1 MTLKA
6 AVAAVK
12 ARLDLCTDA
21 AYPSMRVAARTTPCH
36 VYSIAAQAAAIM
48 PATVM
53 HGGKYH
59 WNATLSVQT
68 VADTLDAALTATDDL
83 ISRFSGGP
91 YNDTT
96 NGCKLTM
103 IGLES
108 EIGSEIPD
116 DGQQD
121 AERFMNTTITL
132 QITET

>member
-21 AYPSMRVAARTTPCH
+21 SYPSMRVAAKATPCH
-36 VYSIAAQAAAIM
+36 VYGISAQAAVIM
-48 PATVM
+48 PATV
-53 HGGKYH
+53 GSKIH
-59 WNATLSVQT
+59 WNASVTVQT

-91 YNDTT
+91 YNDII

-103 IGLES
+103 IGIES

-121 AERFMNTTITL
+121 AERFMTTIITL